1 MKKLK
6 WQYVL
11 ILSLLCV
18 LIMSCAANSKFQLTG
33 EKFSPYKGEVQVF
46 TNLPEHKTYQKI
58 GTVKSQGVEAAKK
71 KAAQYGA
78 NAIVITRQEKT
89 EDSRVIIPNPTTSGV
104 IIVGSYPHEKTEAI
118 AIRFSDD
125 ELQ

>member
-1 MKKLK
+1 LFCL
-6 WQYVL
+6 L
-11 ILSLLCV
+11 IF
-18 LIMSCAANSKFQLTG
+18 SCAANSKFQLTG

-89 EDSRVIIPNPTTSGV
+89 EDSRVIIPNPVTSGV
-104 IIVGSYPHEKTEAI
+104 IITGSYPHEKTEAI
-118 AIRFSDD
+118 AIRLFED
-125 ELQ
+125 E